1 MSKTQYPTKYQIT
14 KLEQRVDEELDTVIN
29 LAELELKAGLTE
41 ETENAMTYLAK
52 KIKAD
57 TVIDNLQ
64 KAVEQLEIAQRQA
77 VTFFGKI
84 KDNNLKENLNYKF
97 RDKDNNSNYFTS
109 SSYDKGILPDD
120 CREQLRE
127 WAQVIAKQKVENKP
141 EVKKLKELKLY
152 KKASKHKIWECGV
165 PEQLQTQ
172 LTQILAGLN
181 IIWDKS
187 KRLKLQ
193 NKSVN

>member
-1 MSKTQYPTKYQIT
+1 M
-14 KLEQRVDEELDTVIN
+14 IN
-29 LAELELKAGLTE
+29 LAELELKAVLTE

-52 KIKAD
+52 KINAD

-97 RDKDNNSNYFTS
+97 REKDNKSNYFTS
-109 SSYDKGILPDD
+109 ASYDKGILPDD

-127 WAQVIAKQKVENKP
+127 WAQVIAQQKVENKP
-141 EVKKLKELKLY
+141 EGKKLKEFKLY

-187 KRLKLQ
+187 KQLKLQ

>member
-14 KLEQRVDEELDTVIN
+14 KLEQRVDEELDPVIN
-29 LAELELKAGLTE
+29 LAELELKAVLTE

-97 RDKDNNSNYFTS
+97 RKKDNKSNYFTS
-109 SSYDKGILPDD
+109 GYDKGILPDD

-127 WAQVIAKQKVENKP
+127 WAQVIAQQKVENKP
-141 EVKKLKELKLY
+141 EGKKLKELKLY

-187 KRLKLQ
+187 KQLKLQ